1 MGDCCDT
8 DNGQGSCGREGSGN
22 HVHKHTH
29 EHDHH
34 GGRSLKALRISLAAG
49 ALLFALGLLGEN
61 FIHSGASFWL
71 YLLAAF
77 SVGWNILREVAG
89 DIRSRQIF
97 TENLLMATAAV
108 GAFLLGEHAEGA
120 AVLVLYTLGEVLQ
133 GAAVSKSRESIT
145 RAMDLRPDRARIL
158 EGGEERDL
166 SPEAVKPGQVMVI
179 KPGEKV
185 PLDGTVL
192 EGKSYLDMSKLTGEF
207 IPRQIEAGSQVLSGT
222 INGIGL
228 IIARVDRPYGMSTAA
243 RIMKSV
249 EQAEERKAV
258 PERFIRRFARYYTP
272 AVFAIAALI
281 AILPPLLGAG
291 AFEEWV
297 KRALVMLVMSC
308 PCALVISVPLAYFA
322 GMGRISRYGVL
333 VKGAAFV
340 DVLAGLDTVVFDK
353 TGTLTEGS
361 FKVRE
366 VVLAGSTG
374 HTELV
379 GAAAS
384 AEMGS
389 NHPIAS
395 SIVEYAKGMGIEGA
409 GANPQG
415 YSEIAGSGVI
425 ASVNGK
431 RIAVGNRDLMD
442 KVGAKIEAD
451 KCSEPVCSHT
461 VANVAVDGSMIGSL
475 HLGDIPKQMA
485 GDTIRQLQE
494 LGIKRI
500 VMLSGDKRAA
510 AEAIAGSIGV
520 EEVHAELLPDE
531 KMAALES
538 IIAKARKTAFVGDG
552 VNDAPS
558 LARAD
563 LGIAMGALGSDAA
576 IESADVVVMDDNLAK
591 LPKAIRAARYTR
603 AIAMQN
609 IAGAL
614 AVKAFFLILGGSG
627 NAGMVEAIV
636 ADVGLS
642 LLTVLNSFRLFTG
655 RD

>member
-1 MGDCCDT
+1 MGDCCST
-8 DNGQGSCGREGSGN
+8 DNGQGSCGSEGSGK
-22 HVHKHTH
+22 HAHKRTR

-34 GGRSLKALRISLAAG
+34 GGHSSIALRVSLAAG
-49 ALLFALGLLGEN
+49 ALFFAFGFIDEN
-61 FIHSGASFWL
+61 FIHSGAPFWL
-71 YLLAAF
+71 YLLAAL

-89 DIRSRQIF
+89 DIRARQLF

-108 GAFLLGEHAEGA
+108 GAFLLGEYAEGA

-133 GAAVSKSRESIT
+133 GAAVSKSRASIT

-158 EGGEERDL
+158 EGGEERDV
-166 SPEAVKPGQVMVI
+166 SPEDVKPGQVMLI

-207 IPRQIEAGSQVLSGT
+207 IPRQVEAGSQVLSGT
-222 INGIGL
+222 INGMGL

-272 AVFAIAALI
+272 AVFAIAVLI
-281 AILPPLLGAG
+281 AVLPPLLGAG
-291 AFEEWV
+291 AFEEWA

-366 VVLAGSTG
+366 VVLAGGTG

-384 AEMGS
+384 AEMRS

-415 YSEIAGSGVI
+415 YSEISGSGVI
-425 ASVNGK
+425 ASVDGK
-431 RIAVGNRDLMD
+431 SIAVGNRDLMD
-442 KVGAKIEAD
+442 KVGAKIEAER
-451 KCSEPVCSHT
+451 CSEPFCSHT

-485 GDTIRQLQE
+485 GETIRQLQE

-510 AEAIAGSIGV
+510 AEAIAGLIGV

-531 KMAALES
+531 KMAILES
-538 IIAKARKTAFVGDG
+538 IIAKASKTAFVGDG

-591 LPKAIRAARYTR
+591 LPKAMKAARYTR

>member
-1 MGDCCDT
+1 MGKCCDT
-8 DNGQGSCGREGSGN
+8 DNGQGSCGCEGGGE
-22 HVHKHTH
+22 HAHKHA
-29 EHDHH
+29 HH
-34 GGRSLKALRISLAAG
+34 GGHSSIALRISLAAG
-49 ALLFALGLLGEN
+49 ALLFALGLLDEN

-71 YLLAAF
+71 HLLAAL

-89 DIRSRQIF
+89 DIRSRQLF

-133 GAAVSKSRESIT
+133 GMAVSKSRASIT

-158 EGGEERDL
+158 EGGEERDV
-166 SPEAVKPGQVMVI
+166 SPEEVKPGQVMVI

-207 IPRQIEAGSQVLSGT
+207 IPRQVEAGSQVLSGT

-272 AVFAIAALI
+272 AVFAIAVLI
-281 AILPPLLGAG
+281 AVLPPLLGAG
-291 AFEEWV
+291 AFEEWA

-322 GMGRISRYGVL
+322 GMGRIARYGVL

-366 VVLAGSTG
+366 VVLAGATA

-415 YSEIAGSGVI
+415 YSEITGSGVI

-431 RIAVGNRDLMD
+431 SIAVGNRDLMD
-442 KVGAKIEAD
+442 KVGAKIEAER
-451 KCSEPVCSHT
+451 CSEPVCSHT

-485 GDTIRQLQE
+485 GETIRQLQD

-510 AEAIAGSIGV
+510 AEAIAGLIGV

-531 KMAALES
+531 KMAVLES

-591 LPKAIRAARYTR
+591 LPKAIKAARYTR
-603 AIAMQN
+603 AIAIQN

>member
-1 MGDCCDT
+1 MGGCCSV
-8 DNGQGSCGREGSGN
+8 DNGKESCGCDGQAG
-22 HVHKHTH
+22 HAHQHAH
-29 EHDHH
+29 EHDHNGH
-34 GGRSLKALRISLAAG
+34 GSKALRVSLAVGAG
-49 ALLFALGLLGEN
+49 LFIAGLIDEH
-61 FIHSGASFWL
+61 FIHSGAAFWL
-71 YLLAAF
+71 FLASAL
-77 SVGWNILREVAG
+77 SAGWNILKEVAS
-89 DIRSRQIF
+89 DIKAGQVF

-108 GAFLLGEHAEGA
+108 GAFLIGEHAEGA
-120 AVLVLYTLGEVLQ
+120 AVLVLYTLGEGLQ
-133 GAAVSKSRESIT
+133 GAAVARSRASIS
-145 RAMDLRPDRARIL
+145 RAMDLRPDRARIIIDGT
-158 EGGEERDL
+158 EREVPPEEV
-166 SPEAVKPGQVMVI
+166 EPGQVMVI

-185 PLDGTVL
+185 PLDGTVI

-207 IPRQIEAGSQVLSGT
+207 IPKQVEEGSQVLSGT

-243 RIMKSV
+243 RIMRSV
-249 EQAEERKAV
+249 EQAEERKAI
-258 PERFIRRFARYYTP
+258 PERFIRRFAKYYTP

-281 AILPPLLGAG
+281 AVLPPLLGAG
-291 AFEEWV
+291 AFEEWT

-366 VVLAGSTG
+366 VVLAGGTG
-374 HTELV
+374 HSELV

-395 SIVEYAKGMGIEGA
+395 SIVEYAKGMGIEGD
-409 GANPQG
+409 GAKPEG

-431 RIAVGNRDLMD
+431 SVAVGNRDLMD
-442 KVGAKIEAD
+442 KVGAKIEAER
-451 KCSEPVCSHT
+451 CSEPFCSHT

-475 HLGDIPKQMA
+475 HLGDIPKEMA
-485 GDTIRQLQE
+485 GETVKQLQE

-500 VMLSGDKRAA
+500 AMLSGDKRAA
-510 AEAIAGSIGV
+510 AEAIAGLIGV

-531 KMAALES
+531 KMAVLES

-558 LARAD
+558 LTRAD

-591 LPKAIRAARYTR
+591 LPKAIKAARYTR

-636 ADVGLS
+636 ADVGVS

-655 RD
+655 KD

>member
-1 MGDCCDT
+1 M
-8 DNGQGSCGREGSGN
+8 
-22 HVHKHTH
+22 
-29 EHDHH
+29 
-34 GGRSLKALRISLAAG
+34 
-49 ALLFALGLLGEN
+49 LFAGGLLDAHV
-61 FIHSGASFWL
+61 IHSGAAFWL
-71 YLLAAF
+71 NLASAL

-89 DIRSRQIF
+89 DIKSRQLF

-108 GAFLLGEHAEGA
+108 GAFLIGEHAEGA

-133 GAAVSKSRESIT
+133 GAAVARSRDSIS
-145 RAMDLRPDRARIL
+145 RAMDLRPDRARVL
-158 EGGEERDL
+158 VDGVEREV
-166 SPEAVKPGQVMVI
+166 SPEEVQPGQVMVI

-192 EGKSYLDMSKLTGEF
+192 VGKSYLDMSKLTGEF
-207 IPRQIEAGSQVLSGT
+207 IPKQVEEGSQVLSGT

-228 IIARVDRPYGMSTAA
+228 IVARVDKPYGMSTAA
-243 RIMKSV
+243 RIMRSV

-281 AILPPLLGAG
+281 AVLPPLLGAG
-291 AFEEWV
+291 AFEDWA

-366 VVLAGSTG
+366 VVLAGGTE

-379 GAAAS
+379 EAAAS

-395 SIVEYAKGMGIEGA
+395 SIVEYAKGMGIEGD
-409 GANPQG
+409 GARPEG

-431 RIAVGNRDLMD
+431 SVAVGNRDLMD
-442 KVGAKIEAD
+442 KVGAKVEAES
-451 KCSEPVCSHT
+451 CSEPVCSHT

-475 HLGDIPKQMA
+475 HLGDIPKEMA
-485 GDTIRQLQE
+485 GETIRQLQE
-494 LGIKRI
+494 LGIRRI
-500 VMLSGDKRAA
+500 AMLSGDKRAA
-510 AEAIAGSIGV
+510 AEAIAGLIGV

-531 KMAALES
+531 KMAVLES
-538 IIAKARKTAFVGDG
+538 IISKARKTAFVGDG

-558 LARAD
+558 LTRAD

-576 IESADVVVMDDNLAK
+576 IESADVVVMDDNLEK
-591 LPKAIRAARYTR
+591 LPRAIKAARLTR

-609 IAGAL
+609 IVGAL

-627 NAGMVEAIV
+627 RAGMVEAIV

-655 RD
+655 KE